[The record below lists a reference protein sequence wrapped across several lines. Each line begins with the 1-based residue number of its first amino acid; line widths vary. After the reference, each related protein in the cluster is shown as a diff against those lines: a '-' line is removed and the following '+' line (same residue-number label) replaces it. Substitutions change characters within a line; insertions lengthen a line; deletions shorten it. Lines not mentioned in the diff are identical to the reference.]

1 MKTGIYLSYVGLGA
15 NLLHLS
21 YCHQIAKKNGP
32 VTIITLCKNLEAA
45 LADDPLIEKVFY
57 IDQYHKKLIDV
68 FSLAKILKSF
78 NFRDLLIFYPSIR
91 LYLSAKLAGIKN
103 VCIYNFFKK
112 KNLHLIKAAKK
123 LTEDFL
129 KINNCPTETNFFVK
143 KEKLDKVY
151 KEYKNNK
158 FKIVIG
164 AGSSGPTT
172 RWGSKNF
179 SELINQLNK
188 SDDYFFFLLCG
199 PNEKDIENE
208 IISKLLK
215 ENYIT
220 LSDKNIENLIPYLCA
235 SDMYVGNDSFGSHIT
250 SQSGKKSIVM
260 LLDSPKAYT
269 DYSQNYH
276 RMVPKGFDIEKITHG
291 TNADPNLI
299 TVEEVIKTINHFKK
313 LI

>member
-32 VTIITLCKNLEAA
+32 VTIITLCKNLEAT
-45 LADDPLIEKVFY
+45 LTDDPLIENVFY
-57 IDQYHKKLIDV
+57 INQYHKKLIDI
-68 FSLAKILKSF
+68 FNLANVLKSF
-78 NFRDLLIFYPSIR
+78 DLENLLIFYPSIR
-91 LYLSAKLAGIKN
+91 LHLSAKLAGIKN
-103 VCIYNFFKK
+103 IRIYSFFKK
-112 KNLHLIKAAKK
+112 KNLHLVKAAKK

-129 KINNCPTETNFFVK
+129 KINDCPTETSFFVNK
-143 KEKLDKVY
+143 YKLNKINEKF
-151 KEYKNNK
+151 ENK

-179 SELINQLNK
+179 SKLINQLNK

-199 PNEKDIENE
+199 PNEKEIENE
-208 IISKLLK
+208 IISNLTK
-215 ENYIT
+215 ENFIA

-260 LLDSPKAYT
+260 LLDAPRAYT
-269 DYSQNYH
+269 DYSQNYY
-276 RMVPKGFDIEKITHG
+276 RMIPNGFTIDEITHG

-299 TVEEVIKTINHFKK
+299 TVEEVIKTINRFRN
-313 LI
+313 

>member
-21 YCHQIAKKNGP
+21 YCHQVAKKYGP
-32 VTIITLCKNLEAA
+32 VTIITLCKNLEEA
-45 LADDPLIEKVFY
+45 LADDPLVEKVFY
-57 IDQYHKKLIDV
+57 IDQYHKKLIDIINLSKV
-68 FSLAKILKSF
+68 LKSF
-78 NFRDLLIFYPSIR
+78 NFKNLLVFYPSIR

-103 VCIYNFFKK
+103 VSIYNIFKK
-112 KNLHLIKAAKK
+112 KNLHLVKAAKK

-129 KINNCPTETNFFVK
+129 QINNCPTETNFFINKDELK
-143 KEKLDKVY
+143 KIN
-151 KEYKNNK
+151 KEYINDK

-188 SDDYFFFLLCG
+188 SYDYFFFILCG
-199 PNEKDIENE
+199 PNEKQIENE
-208 IISKLLK
+208 IISNLNKH
-215 ENYIT
+215 NYIS
-220 LSDKNIENLIPYLCA
+220 LSDKNIKELIPYLCA
-235 SDMYVGNDSFGSHIT
+235 SNMYVGNDSFGSHIT
-250 SQSGKKSIVM
+250 SQSGKKSIII

-269 DYSQNYH
+269 DYSKNYY
-276 RMVPKGFDIEKITHG
+276 RMVPNGFNIENITHG

-299 TVEEVIKTINHFKK
+299 TVEEVVKNINQ
-313 LI
+313 LRN

>member
-57 IDQYHKKLIDV
+57 IDKYHKKLIDV
-68 FSLAKILKSF
+68 FSLAKILKNF
-78 NFRDLLIFYPSIR
+78 NFRDLLFFYPSMR
-91 LYLSAKLAGIKN
+91 LYLSSKLAGIKN
-103 VCIYNFFKK
+103 VWIYNFFKK
-112 KNLHLIKAAKK
+112 KNLHLVRAAKK
-123 LTEDFL
+123 LTEDYL
-129 KINNCPTETNFFVK
+129 QINDCPTETNFFIA
-143 KEKLDKVY
+143 KEKLDRIYNECDKR
-151 KEYKNNK
+151 K

-179 SELINQLNK
+179 SELINKLNE

-199 PNEKDIENE
+199 PNEKEIENE
-208 IISKLLK
+208 IILNLNKK
-215 ENYIT
+215 NYIT
-220 LSDKNIENLIPYLCA
+220 LGHKNIKSLIPYLCA

-250 SQSGKKSIVM
+250 SQYGKKSIVI

-276 RMVPKGFDIEKITHG
+276 RIAPSGYDIEKITHG
-291 TNADPNLI
+291 TNADPNLL
-299 TVEEVIKTINHFKK
+299 TVEEVIKTIKQFKT
-313 LI
+313 

>member
-32 VTIITLCKNLEAA
+32 VTIITLCKNLEVT
-45 LADDPLIEKVFY
+45 LADDPLIKKVFY

-68 FSLAKILKSF
+68 FKLGNILKKF
-78 NFRDLLIFYPSIR
+78 DLENLLIFYPSLR
-91 LYLSAKLAGIKN
+91 LYLAAKLAGIKN
-103 VCIYNFFKK
+103 IWIYSFLKK
-112 KNLHLIKAAKK
+112 KNLHLVNTAKK

-129 KINNCPTETNFFVK
+129 KINNCPTETNFFIK

-151 KEYKNNK
+151 KELDNSK

-179 SELINQLNK
+179 SKLINHLNK
-188 SDDYFFFLLCG
+188 TNDYFFFILCG
-199 PNEKDIENE
+199 PNEKEIENE
-208 IISKLLK
+208 IISNLNK

-220 LSDKNIENLIPYLCA
+220 LSEKSIEDTIPYLCA
-235 SDMYVGNDSFGSHIT
+235 SNMYVGNDSFGSHIT

-269 DYSQNYH
+269 DYSQNFY
-276 RMVPKGFDIEKITHG
+276 RMVPNGFNIAEITHG

-299 TVEEVIKTINHFKK
+299 SVEEVIKNINY
-313 LI
+313 LRN